1 MKLISTLMFLLTL
14 ALVALM
20 VGLHETIAAPP
31 PGPGDRGAL
40 VDVLTRDEQAPL
52 LEARKTLVSAEQA
65 LLEAS
70 RTREAASAER
80 DAMQDAFEAAF
91 LELSSLELTVQ
102 EQENR
107 KRRKDRKAERARK
120 KALDAMTNS
129 VTAAESELKIVRG
142 ALAKAQSELEAAEAR
157 EREASEVSETL
168 AGEIDTTRAL
178 VADLS
183 DDQVRAFQ
191 RAVDDALRRG
201 LPLGSALRASGGA
214 PRGARPIERGR
225 GPAGARGA
233 STSAWYEREVAAAGD
248 DPRPRSASARHGGH
262 RPGGPGLAALSG
274 GSRGPA
280 SLPSPPRLGLP
291 WRRTEPWT
299 RRTPSSSP
307 RGPSRATTGSF
318 RATRPSTTASPS
330 PASGAG
336 CCRS

>member
-201 LPLGSALRASGGA
+201 LPLDVGSTQLLEILEGGYDGRQIDLLTRAYA
-214 PRGARPIERGR
+214 QGARFERLAVHLEERAQSSGDEDLLERAERARQR
-225 GPAGARGA
+225 GTSEKSRLLGMIHGHAAPAPATAVIVPEDQA
-233 STSAWYEREVAAAGD
+233 SQ
-248 DPRPRSASARHGGH
+248 
-262 RPGGPGLAALSG
+262 L
-274 GSRGPA
+274 
-280 SLPSPPRLGLP
+280 
-291 WRRTEPWT
+291 
-299 RRTPSSSP
+299 
-307 RGPSRATTGSF
+307 
-318 RATRPSTTASPS
+318 
-330 PASGAG
+330 
-336 CCRS
+336 